1 MNLNTFFGPVA
12 FDANGM
18 VNSYVPPVFQIQGGR
33 SVVVYPAS
41 IATGT
46 LK

>member
-1 MNLNTFFGPVA
+1 
-12 FDANGM
+12 
-18 VNSYVPPVFQIQGGR
+18 VPPVFQIQGGR